1 MLKEVCITP
10 QVFDNEHLDLSNWKD
25 IKNLLDAI
33 TESGYIVSL
42 NSKDWTKTVME
53 NIRVLE
59 PKIKDRLFN
68 VISTLKDRDRIVRH
82 PKSQDIM
89 LDSEDSW
96 YKLAES
102 LDVLRHFYKIITTKA
117 YNNEVLTLEELEDL
131 NISQEFGMPGSQHSV
146 KSIENLNKILLPFLS
161 YSKKLTIIDP
171 YFYLS
176 SSRYEETL
184 TVVAKC
190 FMERRGELGKGP
202 IIINCKYDDQKH
214 TDYVFNQW
222 QKVLVRMTEQFHHT
236 FTINAWCVRDG
247 ELKMHDRYFIT
258 NQSGLVSAAGADKDD
273 KQQSEWSLKTHRDL
287 DAILSQYKVNSSP
300 FDLKRIITTTNIDKF

>member
-42 NSKDWTKTVME
+42 NSKDWTKTVLE

-131 NISQEFGMPGSQHSV
+131 NISQEFGMPGSQHYV

-190 FMERRGELGKGP
+190 FMERRGELGKGS

-214 TDYVFNQW
+214 TDYVLNQW
-222 QKVLVRMTEQFHHT
+222 QKVLVRMTEQFPHT

>member
-33 TESGYIVSL
+33 TESGYIVGL
-42 NSKDWTKTVME
+42 NSKDWTKTVLE

-59 PKIKDRLFN
+59 PKIKDKLFN

-117 YNNEVLTLEELEDL
+117 YSDEVLTLEELEDI
-131 NISQEFGMPGSQHSV
+131 NIYQEFGISGSQHSV

-171 YFYLS
+171 YFYLN

-184 TVVAKC
+184 KVVAKC
-190 FMERRGELGKGP
+190 FMERRGEIGKGS

-214 TDYVFNQW
+214 TDYVLKEW
-222 QKVLVRMTEQFHHT
+222 QKVLVRMSEQFPHT
-236 FTINAWCVRDG
+236 FTINAWCVRYG

-273 KQQSEWSLKTHRDL
+273 RQQSEWSLKDYRDL
-287 DAILSQYKVNSSP
+287 NTVISQYKVNSSP
-300 FDLKRIITTTNIDKF
+300 FDLKRTITTANIDKF